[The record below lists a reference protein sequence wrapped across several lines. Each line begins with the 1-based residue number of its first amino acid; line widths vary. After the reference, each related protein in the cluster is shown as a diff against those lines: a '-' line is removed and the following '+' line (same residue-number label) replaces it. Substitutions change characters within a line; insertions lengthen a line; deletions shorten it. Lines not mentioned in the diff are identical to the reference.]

1 MFYQILSAVWEVHS
15 PFSLIS
21 DANKFASVN
30 SGAKLKKNPS
40 IKGRHKGIRKVY
52 PSHFVRQKSVTA
64 NYSWFK
70 IFDSGED

>member
-52 PSHFVRQKSVTA
+52 LLAKFGNLLNFFQKLTSVR
-64 NYSWFK
+64 FK
-70 IFDSGED
+70 K